1 MHLKH
6 TSLLLLIL
14 LSCIFNATYADD
26 WDEYDYTN
34 LSLEQQKA
42 ASEYSSEQDSQ
53 TEGAPS
59 DETGRPD
66 VLKSKF
72 FQEQE
77 RLRFYTMLAICL
89 VAIFT
94 LSIALLFLTRMAY
107 TSRDVINVTGLIL
120 IIFATVMV
128 VTIADVEEQ
137 LTASIGILGAVAGY
151 LFGSMNVSRAT

>member
-1 MHLKH
+1 MHLKQ

-14 LSCIFNATYADD
+14 LSCISTATYASD
-26 WDEYDYTN
+26 WDEYNFTN
-34 LSLEQQKA
+34 LPFEQQKA
-42 ASEYSSEQDSQ
+42 VSEYSLEQDSQ
-53 TEGAPS
+53 SEGTLS
-59 DETGRPD
+59 DESGRLD

-72 FQEQE
+72 FQEQQ

-94 LSIALLFLTRMAY
+94 LAIVLIFLTRMAY

-151 LFGSMNVSRAT
+151 LFGSMNLSRTT